1 MKDLKFICE
10 KWRDIKQFEGYEV
23 SNLGRVRGKDR
34 LVKRKTG
41 YCFIKGREL
50 KQVFNKKG
58 YPEVR
63 FRKKGSH
70 TRSVHR
76 LVADAFILNC
86 NNKLQVNHIDGN
98 KLNNR
103 IDNLE
108 WVSNSE
114 NQLHA
119 YRLGLQPSRAGE
131 KNNKA
136 KITDSQVTQI
146 KLSYNLGKSIF
157 EVSKETGISLGIIRD
172 IIYLRT
178 WKSNKTS
185 ILKRDD
191 RSKTKKPILCEN

>member
-1 MKDLKFICE
+1 MIRNDNIIE
-10 KWRDIKQFEGYEV
+10 
-23 SNLGRVRGKDR
+23 
-34 LVKRKTG
+34 
-41 YCFIKGREL
+41 
-50 KQVFNKKG
+50 
-58 YPEVR
+58 
-63 FRKKGSH
+63 
-70 TRSVHR
+70 
-76 LVADAFILNC
+76 
-86 NNKLQVNHIDGN
+86 
-98 KLNNR
+98 
-103 IDNLE
+103 NLE
-108 WVSNSE
+108 WLTSSE

-136 KITDSQVTQI
+136 KITDPQVTQI

-191 RSKTKKPILCEN
+191 RSKTKKTNLFKRKCF